1 MKQENAGNREFFLPS
16 YVVTISSI
24 RFARLLMVHDRGK
37 GLGGSS
43 AINGML
49 WNKPAKFD
57 INGELAIV
65 LLSRCLIYTR

>member
-1 MKQENAGNREFFLPS
+1 MI
-16 YVVTISSI
+16 Y
-24 RFARLLMVHDRGK
+24 DRGK